1 MRSFTTRVLLFALSA
16 AALAG
21 CSKNPVIQ
29 LPPPAAA
36 RMYVADLNN
45 GLVVFTQ
52 PITASSTPSFTIPGA
67 ETAGV
72 VFDSAGNLYV
82 SNAGANTIAVYKS
95 PVSAT
100 SVPTLVIGPITG
112 AFDIEGL
119 AFDSAGNLYAA
130 DEGGSQVLVLTPPF
144 TAGVQAPAKALIG
157 IPHGPIGVAFDR
169 AGDMILPSYGS
180 SVLTIYRPPFANGV
194 NVAAGTITLPTG
206 AGGVGMDTH
215 DDLIAGQADGTLAIV
230 KPPFAT
236 GSPVGPIIGQ
246 VFLINPPTCTF
257 PAAPLCPAVES
268 LNTTV
273 DAAGNLWVPYGGDG
287 GLAPP
292 PPPGPPVGT
301 NEFGI
306 AEFVVPFSGAS
317 VSNFGLL
324 QNGVSFPFSIT
335 WGP

>member
-169 AGDMILPSYGS
+169 AGDMILPSLRLIGPHDLPAAFCQWRKRRCWHDNTTDGCGRRWHGHARRLDRRS
-180 SVLTIYRPPFANGV
+180 SRRNVGNRQATLRDGVAGRPDYRPSFSHKSA
-194 NVAAGTITLPTG
+194 
-206 AGGVGMDTH
+206 
-215 DDLIAGQADGTLAIV
+215 DLHVPGC
-230 KPPFAT
+230 
-236 GSPVGPIIGQ
+236 S
-246 VFLINPPTCTF
+246 
-257 PAAPLCPAVES
+257 AVPRS
-268 LNTTV
+268 
-273 DAAGNLWVPYGGDG
+273 
-287 GLAPP
+287 
-292 PPPGPPVGT
+292 
-301 NEFGI
+301 
-306 AEFVVPFSGAS
+306 
-317 VSNFGLL
+317 
-324 QNGVSFPFSIT
+324 
-335 WGP
+335 